1 MTIGYL
7 YLAIALAAG
16 LVKGFSGKKISRDVI
31 SLNDGFTVNTIRT
44 VFCAAIGLVVAV
56 AQVEFSGL
64 ALTPKA
70 FCICLMSSV
79 FMAMFCISWL
89 YAYKS
94 EAYIFLNVF
103 TMFASVVT
111 ALLGWMIYGDELKI
125 TRIVGFVLLL
135 AAVYV
140 MSLYN
145 KNISGKITK
154 RGAITLIIGGVG
166 TALADF
172 MQKVYTKESLGEPCV
187 FTFYTYFLMII
198 PQLAALL
205 IFKKSKTAVRNPCL
219 CDKRHILIFF
229 IISAALY
236 VNVIMKTMAVK
247 YIPSTGMYP
256 TLQGANLVASAICAS
271 ILFKEK
277 ITSKSIVGMAIAL
290 AAIILMNL

>member
-1 MTIGYL
+1 MIGYL
-7 YLAIALAAG
+7 YLSIALVAG

-44 VFCAAIGLVVAV
+44 LFCAAIGFVVAIV
-56 AQVEFSGL
+56 QVGFSGL

-70 FCICLMSSV
+70 FGICFMSSV

-94 EAYIFLNVF
+94 EAYVFLNVF
-103 TMFASVVT
+103 TMLASVVT
-111 ALLGWMIYGDELKI
+111 GLLGWAIYGDEIKV
-125 TRIVGFVLLL
+125 TRIFGFVLLFV
-135 AAVYV
+135 AVYI

-145 KNISGKITK
+145 KKISGKITK

-166 TALADF
+166 TTLADF
-172 MQKVYTKESLGEPCV
+172 MQKVYSKEALGEPCV

-198 PQLAALL
+198 PQLVALL
-205 IFKKSKTAVRNPCL
+205 IFKKRKTSTRNPCL
-219 CDKRHILIFF
+219 CDKRHVLIFF
-229 IISAALY
+229 IISASLY
-236 VNVIMKTMAVK
+236 VNVITKTMSVG
-247 YIPSTGMYP
+247 YIPSTQMYP

-277 ITSKSIVGMAIAL
+277 ITAKSIVGMGFAIA
-290 AAIILMNL
+290 AVILMNL

>member
-1 MTIGYL
+1 MIIGYL
-7 YLAIALAAG
+7 YLSVALAAG
-16 LVKGFSGKKISRDVI
+16 LVKGFSGKKISRDVV

-44 VFCAAIGLVVAV
+44 VFCALIGFVVAI
-56 AQVEFSGL
+56 AQVGFSGL
-64 ALTPKA
+64 SLSPLGFTV
-70 FCICLMSSV
+70 CLLSSV

-94 EAYIFLNVF
+94 EAYVFLNVF
-103 TMFASVVT
+103 TMLASVVT
-111 ALLGWMIYGDELKI
+111 AVLCKAVYGDEIKD
-125 TRIVGFVLLL
+125 TRIAGFVLLF

-145 KNISGKITK
+145 KKMLGKITK
-154 RGAITLIIGGVG
+154 RGAITLLIGGVG

-172 MQKVYTKESLGEPCV
+172 MQKVYIKEELGEPCV

-198 PQLAALL
+198 PQIVALL
-205 IFKKSKTAVRNPCL
+205 VFKKSKKATRNPIL

-229 IISAALY
+229 VISAALY
-236 VNVIMKTMAVK
+236 VNVITKTMAVG
-247 YIPSTGMYP
+247 YIPSTQMYP

-277 ITSKSIVGMAIAL
+277 ITVKSLVGISLAL
-290 AAIILMNL
+290 LAVVLMNL

>member
-44 VFCAAIGLVVAV
+44 VFCAAIGLAVAV
-56 AQVEFSGL
+56 AQVGFSGL

-70 FCICLMSSV
+70 FCTCLMSSV

-111 ALLGWMIYGDELKI
+111 ALLGWVIYGDELKI

-145 KNISGKITK
+145 K
-154 RGAITLIIGGVG
+154 
-166 TALADF
+166 
-172 MQKVYTKESLGEPCV
+172 
-187 FTFYTYFLMII
+187 
-198 PQLAALL
+198 
-205 IFKKSKTAVRNPCL
+205 IFR
-219 CDKRHILIFF
+219 
-229 IISAALY
+229 
-236 VNVIMKTMAVK
+236 
-247 YIPSTGMYP
+247 
-256 TLQGANLVASAICAS
+256 
-271 ILFKEK
+271 EK
-277 ITSKSIVGMAIAL
+277 
-290 AAIILMNL
+290 

>member
-1 MTIGYL
+1 MTVGYL
-7 YLAIALAAG
+7 YLAVALAAG
-16 LVKGFSGKKISRDVI
+16 LVKGFSGKKISRDVV

-44 VFCAAIGLVVAV
+44 VFCAAIGFAVAV
-56 AQVEFSGL
+56 AQVGFSGL

-70 FCICLMSSV
+70 FGICLASSV

-94 EAYIFLNVF
+94 EAYVFLNVF
-103 TMFASVVT
+103 TMLASVVT
-111 ALLGWMIYGDELKI
+111 ALLGWAVYGDAIRI
-125 TRIVGFVLLL
+125 TRIIGFVLLF

-172 MQKVYTKESLGEPCV
+172 MQKVYAKESLGEPCV

-198 PQLAALL
+198 PQLVALF
-205 IFKKSKTAVRNPCL
+205 IFKKSKTATRNPCL
-219 CDKRHILIFF
+219 CDKRHVLVFF

-236 VNVIMKTMAVK
+236 VNVIMKTMAVS
-247 YIPSTGMYP
+247 YIPSTQMYP
-256 TLQGANLVASAICAS
+256 TLQGANLVASAICAA

-277 ITSKSIVGMAIAL
+277 ITPKSVVGMTFAL
-290 AAIILMNL
+290 VAVILMNL